1 MSVLKLILL
10 NPAKKI
16 EVLKGHSISWC
27 WAAIV
32 WKNPWRNM
40 FPRIPARKALCTGA
54 SQHPRSSSIRLAE
67 DDDSQR
73 FFFDRMTVSK
83 LIKLI
88 KLVVLPC
95 NYTQRMISRW
105 LSWFCWLLLPD
116 QPALVMGGALP
127 KPTFGQVSPTMPPTL
142 GHLEDVCFQ
151 RQLYRILQMPDAYIN
166 QYIYI

>member
-67 DDDSQR
+67 DNDSQR
-73 FFFDRMTVSK
+73 FFSTGWRWANWSNWSNWWCYHVTIPKEWFQDDFRGSADCCRQISQLLWWEGHCPSQLLAKCHQPCHPRWGTWRMFVFKGNSTEY
-83 LIKLI
+83 
-88 KLVVLPC
+88 C
-95 NYTQRMISRW
+95 R
-105 LSWFCWLLLPD
+105 C
-116 QPALVMGGALP
+116 
-127 KPTFGQVSPTMPPTL
+127 
-142 GHLEDVCFQ
+142 
-151 RQLYRILQMPDAYIN
+151 QMPI
-166 QYIYI
+166 